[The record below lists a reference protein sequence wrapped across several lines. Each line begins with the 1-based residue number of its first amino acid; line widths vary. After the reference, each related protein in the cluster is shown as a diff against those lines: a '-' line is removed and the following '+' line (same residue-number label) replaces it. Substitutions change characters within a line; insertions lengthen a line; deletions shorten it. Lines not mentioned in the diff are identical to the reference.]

1 MPLSGAAPSAG
12 STTARVLTVEDDPI
26 VRADLRLIL
35 EDHGFD
41 VCADARNGVEAV
53 ELAREHRPDL
63 ILIDLNLPELDGVEA
78 TRRILEEREVPI
90 VALTG
95 YVAGDSIERAV
106 EAGAVDHVTKPFSEA
121 ELVDTLRDVLSTRRL
136 EAERDAEH
144 HYIRITIEAMLR
156 ENRTEKEI
164 IAVVRSMT
172 GEPAPPGELSAT
184 FGRCAAWLRGLPSA
198 RARHTKPSA

>member
-1 MPLSGAAPSAG
+1 MPV

-41 VCADARNGVEAV
+41 VCADARDGVEAV

-63 ILIDLNLPELDGVEA
+63 ILIDLNLSELDGVEA

-95 YVAGDSIERAV
+95 YVEGDSIERAV
-106 EAGAVDHVTKPFSEA
+106 EAGAVDHVTKPFSDA
-121 ELVDTLRDVLSTRRL
+121 ELVGTLRDVLTTRRL
-136 EAERDAEH
+136 EAERDADH
-144 HYIRITIEAMLR
+144 HFIRVTIEAMLR

-172 GEPAPPGELSAT
+172 GEPAPPGELSA
-184 FGRCAAWLRGLPSA
+184 GLAAA
-198 RARHTKPSA
+198 RPGCVACPQT

>member
-1 MPLSGAAPSAG
+1 MPA
-12 STTARVLTVEDDPI
+12 STPARILTVEDDPI

-41 VCADARNGVEAV
+41 VCADARDGVEAV

-78 TRRILEEREVPI
+78 TRRILDEREVPI

-95 YVAGDSIERAV
+95 YGAADSIQRAV
-106 EAGAVDHVTKPFSEA
+106 EAGAVDHITKPFSEA
-121 ELVDTLRDVLSTRRL
+121 GLVETLRDVLATSRL
-136 EAERDAEH
+136 AAEREAEH
-144 HYIRITIEAMLR
+144 HHIRVVIESMLR

-164 IAVVRSMT
+164 IAVVDSMT
-172 GEPAPPGELSAT
+172 GAARPVSGMIPPQ
-184 FGRCAAWLRGLPSA
+184 
-198 RARHTKPSA
+198 

>member
-1 MPLSGAAPSAG
+1 MNMPA

-41 VCADARNGVEAV
+41 VCADARDGVEAV

-78 TRRILEEREVPI
+78 TRRILDERDVPI

-95 YVAGDSIERAV
+95 YSAGDSIERAV

-121 ELVDTLRDVLSTRRL
+121 ELVDTLRDVLATRRL
-136 EAERDAEH
+136 EVERDAHQH
-144 HYIRITIEAMLR
+144 HMRIMIEAMLR

-172 GEPAPPGELSAT
+172 GEPAPPGELSAALRR
-184 FGRCAAWLRGLPSA
+184 GAAWLRGLPSA
-198 RARHTKPSA
+198 IGEHTKRSA

>member
-1 MPLSGAAPSAG
+1 MLP

-41 VCADARNGVEAV
+41 VCADARDGVEAV

-78 TRRILEEREVPI
+78 TRRILDEREVPI

-95 YVAGDSIERAV
+95 HVAGDSIERAV
-106 EAGAVDHVTKPFSEA
+106 EAGAVDHVTKPFSVA
-121 ELVDTLRDVLSTRRL
+121 ELVGTLRNVLAKRRL
-136 EAERDAEH
+136 ETERDADH
-144 HYIRITIEAMLR
+144 HHIRIAIEAMLR
-156 ENRTEKEI
+156 ENRSEREI
-164 IAVVRSMT
+164 TAVVHRML
-172 GEPAPPGELSAT
+172 GEPAPRGDVSPALR
-184 FGRCAAWLRGLPSA
+184 RCAAWLRGLTSA
-198 RARHTKPSA
+198 IVRQTRRSA

>member
-1 MPLSGAAPSAG
+1 MPA

-106 EAGAVDHVTKPFSEA
+106 EAGAVDHVRKPFSEA
-121 ELVDTLRDVLSTRRL
+121 ELVDTLRDVLATRRL
-136 EAERDAEH
+136 EAERDADH

-156 ENRTEKEI
+156 ENRAEKEI

-172 GEPAPPGELSAT
+172 GEPAPPGELSAAL
-184 FGRCAAWLRGLPSA
+184 RRRAAWLRGLPSA
-198 RARHTKPSA
+198 IARRTRRSA

>member
-1 MPLSGAAPSAG
+1 MSMPA

-41 VCADARNGVEAV
+41 VCADARDGVEAV

-63 ILIDLNLPELDGVEA
+63 ILIDLNLSELDGVEA

-95 YVAGDSIERAV
+95 YVEGDSIERAV
-106 EAGAVDHVTKPFSEA
+106 EAGAVDHVTKPFSDA
-121 ELVDTLRDVLSTRRL
+121 ELVGTLRDVLTTRRL
-136 EAERDAEH
+136 EAERDADH
-144 HYIRITIEAMLR
+144 HFIRVTIEAMLR

-172 GEPAPPGELSAT
+172 GEPAPPGELSA
-184 FGRCAAWLRGLPSA
+184 GLAAA
-198 RARHTKPSA
+198 RPGCVACPQT